1 MQVILS
7 VKSRCAGA
15 AEMTQWLREL
25 VRDHS
30 SVPGSHFKSLT
41 TACNSSW
48 RRSKAS
54 SLRGLLYAH
63 ASVRP
68 THRHTNL
75 YVCYCF
81 KMGSQSTIFL
91 CLSSFGLHSC
101 LGRHRVV
108 TMAEITVRFDASSV
122 HLGSESHSSSV

>member
-7 VKSRCAGA
+7 VKSRRAGA

-48 RRSKAS
+48 RRAKAS
-54 SLRGLLYAH
+54 SLHGLLYAH

-75 YVCYCF
+75 YVIIVLKWEAKAQFSCV
-81 KMGSQSTIFL
+81 SHLLASTAV
-91 CLSSFGLHSC
+91 
-101 LGRHRVV
+101 LGG
-108 TMAEITVRFDASSV
+108 TE
-122 HLGSESHSSSV
+122 L